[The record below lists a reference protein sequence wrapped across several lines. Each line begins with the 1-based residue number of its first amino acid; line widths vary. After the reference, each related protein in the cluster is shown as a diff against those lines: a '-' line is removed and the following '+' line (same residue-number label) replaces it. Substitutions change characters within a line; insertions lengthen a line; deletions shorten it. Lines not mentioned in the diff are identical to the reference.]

1 VLDRFKIFKNELEN
15 LHELKIKIVRSDRGG
30 GGREGGRGSTT
41 VNITH
46 MAKFLDHCEVLT
58 GKWYSHPVFYVR

>member
-30 GGREGGRGSTT
+30 GGGREGEYYDQHNPYGQVPGP
-41 VNITH
+41 
-46 MAKFLDHCEVLT
+46 L
-58 GKWYSHPVFYVR
+58 